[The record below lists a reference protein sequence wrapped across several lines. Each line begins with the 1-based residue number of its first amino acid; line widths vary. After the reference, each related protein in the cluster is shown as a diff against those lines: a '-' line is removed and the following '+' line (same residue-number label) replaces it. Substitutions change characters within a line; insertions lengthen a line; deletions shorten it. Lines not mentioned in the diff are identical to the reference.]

1 MPAESAVAFGLHPNA
16 EIGFKLREAASFC
29 SNLQLLQ
36 VRLQGCA
43 AEAGQ
48 GMQVDEGMG
57 NCCINGPRLLT
68 LRLTPSPAAQPREAA
83 EEAGL
88 TVEEQARQVLDSL
101 VDRIPELFDLDDIR
115 SRVDEFTP
123 YVM

>member
-1 MPAESAVAFGLHPNA
+1 MGA
-16 EIGFKLREAASFC
+16 
-29 SNLQLLQ
+29 
-36 VRLQGCA
+36 
-43 AEAGQ
+43 
-48 GMQVDEGMG
+48 G
-57 NCCINGPRLLT
+57 NCCTNGPRLLR
-68 LRLTPSPAAQPREAA
+68 LRVTPSPAAQPREAT

-101 VDRIPELFDLDDIR
+101 VERIPELFDLDDIR